1 MLDIAK
7 DFNQMTVAQSKVSKM
22 PDSTDQDAIEEDKR
36 EREEE
41 KTDSLTNVEKAFSDY
56 LAKHYG
62 LKESDLETLRMV
74 DHRVL
79 KLEEF
84 ILTNTNGDKTLE
96 DLLCRII
103 DGVDWCKCS
112 K

>member
-7 DFNQMTVAQSKVSKM
+7 DFNQMTEAQSKVSKM
-22 PDSTDQDAIEEDKR
+22 PDSTDQDGIDEDKR

-41 KTDSLTNVEKAFSDY
+41 KIID
-56 LAKHYG
+56 
-62 LKESDLETLRMV
+62 TLRMI
-74 DHRVL
+74 DYRVL

-84 ILTNTNGDKTLE
+84 ILTNTSGDKTLQ

>member
-7 DFNQMTVAQSKVSKM
+7 DFNQMTEAQSKVSKM
-22 PDSTDQDAIEEDKR
+22 PDSTDQDGIDEDKR

-41 KTDSLTNVEKAFSDY
+41 KTID
-56 LAKHYG
+56 
-62 LKESDLETLRMV
+62 TLRMI
-74 DHRVL
+74 DYRVL

-84 ILTNTNGDKTLE
+84 ILTNTSGDKTLQ

>member
-7 DFNQMTVAQSKVSKM
+7 DFNQMTEAQSKVSKM
-22 PDSTDQDAIEEDKR
+22 PDSTDQDSIDEDKR

-41 KTDSLTNVEKAFSDY
+41 KTDSLTTVEKLFSDY
-56 LAKHYG
+56 LAKH
-62 LKESDLETLRMV
+62 LDTLRMV
-74 DHRVL
+74 DYRVL

-84 ILTNTNGDKTLE
+84 ILTNTSGDKTLQ

>member
-22 PDSTDQDAIEEDKR
+22 PDSTDQDGIDEDKR
-36 EREEE
+36 ERTEEDIDILE
-41 KTDSLTNVEKAFSDY
+41 KNL
-56 LAKHYG
+56 H
-62 LKESDLETLRMV
+62 TLRMI
-74 DHRVL
+74 DYRVL

-84 ILTNTNGDKTLE
+84 ILTNTSGDKTLE

-103 DGVDWCKCS
+103 DSVDWCKCS

>member
-7 DFNQMTVAQSKVSKM
+7 DFNQMTEAQSKVSKM
-22 PDSTDQDAIEEDKR
+22 PDSTDQDAIDEDKR

-41 KTDSLTNVEKAFSDY
+41 KKTKKTHIDLSDAIIGLTMKIVELDIR
-56 LAKHYG
+56 
-62 LKESDLETLRMV
+62 LEKI
-74 DHRVL
+74 D
-79 KLEEF
+79 EF
-84 ILTNTNGDKTLE
+84 ILTNTNGDKTLQ

-103 DGVDWCKCS
+103 DSVDWCKCS

>member
-7 DFNQMTVAQSKVSKM
+7 DFNQMTVAQSKISKM
-22 PDSTDQDAIEEDKR
+22 PDSTDQDGIDEDNR
-36 EREEE
+36 EREQE
-41 KTDSLTNVEKAFSDY
+41 DR
-56 LAKHYG
+56 
-62 LKESDLETLRMV
+62 LKKIEDFL
-74 DHRVL
+74 
-79 KLEEF
+79 F
-84 ILTNTNGDKTLE
+84 TNTTGDKTLQ

>member
-7 DFNQMTVAQSKVSKM
+7 DFNQMTEAQSKVSKM
-22 PDSTDQDAIEEDKR
+22 PDSTDQDGIDEDKR
-36 EREEE
+36 EHEEE
-41 KTDSLTNVEKAFSDY
+41 KTID
-56 LAKHYG
+56 
-62 LKESDLETLRMV
+62 TLRMI
-74 DHRVL
+74 DYRVL

-84 ILTNTNGDKTLE
+84 ILTNTSGDKTLQ

>member
-1 MLDIAK
+1 MK
-7 DFNQMTVAQSKVSKM
+7 DYMKDPIYQISKM

-41 KTDSLTNVEKAFSDY
+41 KTLDTV
-56 LAKHYG
+56 
-62 LKESDLETLRMV
+62 RMI

-84 ILTNTNGDKTLE
+84 ILTTSSGDKTLE
-96 DLLCRII
+96 DLITRI
-103 DGVDWCKCS
+103 VNS
-112 K
+112 S

>member
-7 DFNQMTVAQSKVSKM
+7 DFNQMTEAQSKVSKM
-22 PDSTDQDAIEEDKR
+22 PDSTDQDGIEEDKR

-41 KTDSLTNVEKAFSDY
+41 KIID
-56 LAKHYG
+56 
-62 LKESDLETLRMV
+62 TLRMI
-74 DHRVL
+74 DYRVL

-84 ILTNTNGDKTLE
+84 ILTNTSGDKTLQ